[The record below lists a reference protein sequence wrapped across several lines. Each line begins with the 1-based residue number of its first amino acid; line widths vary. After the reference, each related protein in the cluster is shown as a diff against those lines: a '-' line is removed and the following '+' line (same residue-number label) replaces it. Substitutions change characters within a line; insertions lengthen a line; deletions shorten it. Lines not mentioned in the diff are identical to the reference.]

1 MWKYYQRSLLVCVH
15 ACVSERERERVCVC
29 ECVCVCVLDIVC
41 DGVAWETM
49 DTRNTC
55 LHQTGSLNLTSRQ
68 CGSFDFFF
76 KRASKHLHTLP
87 GLCNNRYTFNTA
99 SHVFQN
105 GNSSLGRAINWKV
118 TRNFAGSS
126 PRCGKGFLS
135 QGQLP
140 VRTFLRCPYSPR
152 V

>member
-1 MWKYYQRSLLVCVH
+1 
-15 ACVSERERERVCVC
+15 
-29 ECVCVCVLDIVC
+29 
-41 DGVAWETM
+41 M

-152 V
+152 VQSHASTSACTLKIPDTRSHTIVWTHENTVHTAIGMSSAAFVVAMP